1 MQYALTE
8 LFEQRQDG
16 RLTRAAYAASG
27 GVVGALSR
35 RADVIYA
42 SLGPVGQ
49 KQCSCFAPRHF
60 RRRVEDT
67 RRRVLRSSWEQF
79 LRERLLRRSYQ
90 MMSGGNVWSFPPPHF

>member
-1 MQYALTE
+1 MNRERSLLQYALTE

-27 GVVGALSR
+27 GVVVALSR

-49 KQCSCFAPRHF
+49 KQCASCFLRLVTLGEGLKTRDAACCA
-60 RRRVEDT
+60 RVG
-67 RRRVLRSSWEQF
+67 SSF
-79 LRERLLRRSYQ
+79 CGSV
-90 MMSGGNVWSFPPPHF
+90 S